1 MSETVL
7 IVDDEESVRRTFRD
21 WLTEANLGCTVLVA
35 AEAEAALRHAQRE
48 PIDLAILDWNLGTGM
63 DGLRLLE
70 DLAVFRP
77 DVVAILVTGYAAQ
90 ATPLMAL
97 RMGVRDYLDKN
108 HELTRETFVAAVR
121 KQLARIVPAKR
132 ERELQ
137 AAQAAFR
144 SAVEQV
150 LPLVRSTAAL
160 ADAAPLPR
168 AAAALCG
175 FLREATHAADAVLLV
190 HHGDTSRAYAADGS
204 PLEMPLVPFARSI
217 AASAASMGEPS
228 ALAALDE
235 SALKGTQ
242 LQPFERGRKS
252 VLAAPLAVGGGV
264 VAVLELFDKPAPGFT
279 AEDRRLA
286 AAAAAVGSELLKQS
300 LADQQTQKTLLD
312 AVDAALKATENSLT
326 PGSTS
331 LPESVRDAMRQ
342 SLERPGAAIGGKDA
356 LALAEAIQAL
366 GAKYGEAA
374 VRHCL
379 VLIRQLAS
387 TLDEVAGV

>member
-1 MSETVL
+1 MPETILV
-7 IVDDEESVRRTFRD
+7 VDDEESVRRTFRD
-21 WLTEANLGCTVLVA
+21 WLLEAKLGCTVLVA
-35 AEAEAALRHAQRE
+35 GEAEAALRHAQRE

-108 HELTRETFVAAVR
+108 HELTRETFIAAVK
-121 KQLARIVPAKR
+121 KQLARIGPAKR

-160 ADAAPLPR
+160 STAAPLPS

-175 FLREATHAADAVLLV
+175 FLREATNAADAVLLI
-190 HHGDTSRAYAADGS
+190 HHGDSSRAFAANGS
-204 PLEMPLVPFARSI
+204 PLEMSLTPFARSI
-217 AASAASMGEPS
+217 AASATSMGEPS
-228 ALAALDE
+228 VLTSLDE

-242 LQPFERGRKS
+242 LQPYERGRKN

-286 AAAAAVGSELLKQS
+286 TAAAVVGSELLKQS
-300 LADQQTQKTLLD
+300 LADQQTQKTLLN
-312 AVDAALKATENSLT
+312 AIDAALKATEST
-326 PGSTS
+326 TIPGATA

-342 SLERPGAAIGGKDA
+342 SLEQSGAAIGGKES
-356 LALAEAIQAL
+356 LALAEAIQSL
-366 GAKYGEAA
+366 NAKYGEPAL
-374 VRHCL
+374 RHCL
-379 VLIRQLAS
+379 TLVRQLAQ
-387 TLDEVAGV
+387 TLDEVAGS

>member
-1 MSETVL
+1 MPETIL
-7 IVDDEESVRRTFRD
+7 IVDDEESVRRTFHE
-21 WLTEANLGCTVLVA
+21 WLIGANLGCKVLVA

-70 DLAVFRP
+70 DLVVFRP

-90 ATPLMAL
+90 ATPLMAM

-108 HELTRETFVAAVR
+108 HELTRETFIAAVR
-121 KQLARIVPAKR
+121 KQLVRIIPAKR
-132 ERELQ
+132 ERELH

-168 AAAALCG
+168 AAAALCS
-175 FLREATHAADAVLLV
+175 FLREATHASDAVLLV
-190 HHGDTSRAYAADGS
+190 HHGDASHAYAGDGS
-204 PLEMPLVPFARSI
+204 RLEMSLAPFSKTI
-217 AASAASMGEPS
+217 AAGAASMGEPS
-228 ALAALDE
+228 VSASLDA

-242 LQPFERGRKS
+242 LQPFEKGRKS

-279 AEDRRLA
+279 TEDRRLA
-286 AAAAAVGSELLKQS
+286 AAAANVGTEMLKQA
-300 LADQQTQKTLLD
+300 LTDRQTQKTLLD
-312 AVDAALKATENSLT
+312 AVDAALKATDNAAPTGAAHLS
-326 PGSTS
+326 
-331 LPESVRDAMRQ
+331 ESVLDAMRT
-342 SLERPGAAIGGKDA
+342 SLERPNAAIGGKDV
-356 LALAEAIQAL
+356 LALAEAIQTLA
-366 GAKYGEAA
+366 AKFGDPA

-379 VLIRQLAS
+379 ALVRQLAS
-387 TLDEVAGV
+387 TLDEVAGT